1 MRKLW
6 TDYKKKKT
14 VRIHEVLPELYVR
27 DMREKAGIS

>member
-1 MRKLW
+1 MRELW